1 MTKKLLTDRAVM
13 NLKPPRNGQRFIVQD
28 IAVPGLAVRI
38 TPNGHRAYI
47 LGARFPGCKHFV
59 RRVIG
64 EVGVISLAAAR
75 EQART
80 WLVEI
85 KSGIDPAKKAST
97 PQLEINN
104 SFEHVASAF
113 ITRHLANQRKG
124 ARVAR
129 EIRNEL
135 IPRWGQLPIAKISRQ
150 MVVELIEAIV
160 DRPAPRHAHTIYG
173 HVRTLYN
180 WAIARGIYNLE
191 SSPCDRLRPV
201 AFIGPKRVRE
211 RVLND
216 DELVRLWQA
225 TDHYPYGAL
234 TRLLLLTG
242 ARLNMI
248 ARASWSEA
256 DFARRTLTVPAERFK
271 AGSQHTIPL
280 SDDAIALLQDLPR
293 RGQFLFTSSGVRP
306 IGDFY
311 SAKLKLDHAMGD
323 VAPWCFHDLRR
334 TFRTRLAELKIQ
346 DTVAELAI
354 GHAKKGL
361 RRVYDQHA
369 YADEIRAAMETW
381 AARLRSIVAPEP
393 DTNVIRAAFR
403 TQ

>member
-1 MTKKLLTDRAVM
+1 MPKKLLTDRAVM

-47 LGARFPGCKHFV
+47 LGARFPGSKHFV

-64 EVGVISLAAAR
+64 EVGVITLAAAR

-85 KSGIDPAKKAST
+85 KSGIDPAKRPST
-97 PQLEINN
+97 AQLEINN

-113 ITRHLANQRKG
+113 IARHLANQRKG

-135 IPRWGQLPIAKISRQ
+135 IPHWDQLPIAKITRQ

-160 DRPAPRHAHTIYG
+160 DRPAPRHAHTIFS
-173 HVRTLYN
+173 HIRLIFN
-180 WAIARGIYNLE
+180 WAIGRSIYGIE
-191 SSPCDRLRPV
+191 HSPTDRLRPLQL
-201 AFIGPKRVRE
+201 IGPKRPRE
-211 RVLND
+211 RVLTD
-216 DELVRLWQA
+216 DELRMLWAA

-234 TRLLLLTG
+234 TRLLATTG
-242 ARLNMI
+242 ARLNEL
-248 ARASWSEA
+248 AKAKWSEV
-256 DFARRTLTVPAERFK
+256 DFARRTLTVPPERFK
-271 AGSQHTIPL
+271 MNSVHVIPL
-280 SDDAIALLQDLPR
+280 STDAIALLQSLPR
-293 RGQFLFTSSGVRP
+293 RGDFIFTSSGTRP
-306 IGDFY
+306 VGDFFA
-311 SAKLKLDHAMGD
+311 AKRRLDAAMGI
-323 VAPWCFHDLRR
+323 APWQFHDLRR

-346 DTVAELAI
+346 DVVAELAI

-369 YADEIRAAMETW
+369 YADEIRDAMERW
-381 AARLRSIVAPEP
+381 AIRLRAIVAPEP
-393 DTNVIRAAFR
+393 ETNVIRAAFR
-403 TQ
+403 AQ